1 MIMGET
7 GENAPQADRGETGG
21 ALACLPS
28 PAREARQDPPRLARV
43 RPHAGFVAQLI
54 ATAEHLP
61 QARSLRR
68 ADPHEAQQSYR
79 CAAGQDR
86 APQPRART
94 SRIA

>member
-1 MIMGET
+1 MGESR
-7 GENAPQADRGETGG
+7 EKPPQSGRSETAA
-21 ALACLPS
+21 ALACLPTPERE
-28 PAREARQDPPRLARV
+28 PAEELLRFARV

-68 ADPHEAQQSYR
+68 ADPQEVQQSYR
-79 CAAGQDR
+79 CAARHDVPG
-86 APQPRART
+86 PQPRART